1 MKEKEY
7 YVNKFAK
14 YPDLLT
20 IEQFR
25 KIFAGMSDTVARRL
39 LRENRVEHFLIR
51 HTYYIPK
58 VSAIEFAVSEE
69 YEKLKKKLRHK
80 LK

>member
-7 YVNKFAK
+7 YVNKCAK

-20 IEQFR
+20 LAQFR
-25 KIFAGMSDTVARRL
+25 KMFAGMSDAVARRL
-39 LRENRVEHFLIR
+39 MRENKVEHYFIR
-51 HTYYIPK
+51 QTYYIPK

-69 YEKLKKKLRHK
+69 YEEMKKRLRHT
-80 LK
+80 LN